1 MSTQMATAAVQTN
14 PSFTNLDAS
23 LQKIE
28 GLRKRINAKKMI
40 DEPFFKYIEQNT
52 LTDEQHKEF
61 FIQYYSIVKTSYRML
76 AAGILSSPP
85 EDCDTVEH
93 LVRFLE
99 TESGGHP
106 NHLGHYLR
114 WAQNFGVTPQDLS
127 SGKPNARSQDFE
139 DTLMNYFS
147 GTDSLVKQAAQVGLE
162 DCAEVLIDGLD
173 RGYKKYPMNAKTYG
187 YLAIHRLL
195 ENDEEGHSRWAIDSL
210 ATAPELHTRFDEVEK
225 VYQRVYDIFSGV
237 FQGVYETWQAR
248 RAATANH

>member
-1 MSTQMATAAVQTN
+1 MSTQVSTPVQTN

-40 DEPFFKYIEQNT
+40 QEPFFTYIEQNV

-61 FIQYYSIVKTSYRML
+61 FVQYYSIVKTSYRML
-76 AAGILSSPP
+76 AAGILSSEP
-85 EDCDTVEH
+85 EDCETVEH

-106 NHLGHYLR
+106 NHLGHYVR
-114 WAQNFGVTPQDLS
+114 WAQNFNVTPGDLS
-127 SGKPNARSQDFE
+127 SGQANATSRDFDE
-139 DTLMNYFS
+139 TLMNYFS
-147 GTDSLVKQAAQVGLE
+147 ASDSLVKQAAQVGLE

-173 RGYKKYPMNAKTYG
+173 RGYKKYPMNAKAYG

-210 ATAPELHTRFDEVEK
+210 ATAPELHERFDEVEV
-225 VYQRVYDIFSGV
+225 VYKRVYDIFSGV
-237 FQGVYETWQAR
+237 FQGVYDGWQAK
-248 RAATANH
+248 RAATGNH

>member
-1 MSTQMATAAVQTN
+1 MSTQVSTPIHAN

-23 LQKIE
+23 LQRIE
-28 GLRKRINAKKMI
+28 ELRKHVNAKKMI
-40 DEPFFKYIEQNT
+40 NEPFFTYLEQNT
-52 LTDEQHKEF
+52 LTDEEHREF

-76 AAGILSSPP
+76 AAGILSSAP
-85 EDCDTVEH
+85 EDCETVEH

-114 WAQNFGVTPQDLS
+114 WAQNFNVYPSDLS
-127 SGKPNARSQDFE
+127 SGVPNARSRDFE
-139 DTLMNYFS
+139 DTLMDYFS
-147 GTDSLVKQAAQVGLE
+147 SSDSLVKQAAQVGLE

-173 RGYKKYPMNAKTYG
+173 RGYKKYPMNAKAYG

-210 ATAPELHTRFDEVEK
+210 ATAPELHQRFDEVEE
-225 VYQRVYDIFSGV
+225 VYRRVYDIFSGV
-237 FQGVYETWQAR
+237 FQGVYESWQAKS
-248 RAATANH
+248 AATANH